1 MPALYVI
8 ARAKLQKTYIEY
20 RVPRMYQGG
29 YEVKDTSLGAFRI
42 ASAYIGTVV
51 GAGFSSGQEILRFF
65 TAYGWAGMCGI
76 VVVTALF
83 FFFGYTALL
92 LGRNLKAKS
101 HLEIVRFTNGRF
113 FGSAIDM
120 IITLFLF
127 GGLGAM
133 FAGAGAVFQEQFGL
147 APVWGILC
155 MAIIA
160 TITVMTGIKGVVNAI
175 SSVVPLLIFAV
186 VYISICSLAVNPLTP
201 KDIELS
207 KTVAGATPNWF
218 ISAVNYASYNLVIAI
233 AVLAPIGAGVQ
244 NKKRL
249 FRGALFGA
257 LGLGLSIAAINVSM
271 LTNISGVAS
280 FEIPTI
286 AVAANISPGFRLL
299 FAAVIFT
306 EVYSTA
312 LGDLLGL
319 SRRVSLHVPKN
330 LLIALAAA
338 GAFIASQLGFSNLVR
353 FMYPAVGY
361 GALLFFAG
369 AVYVWIKKRDS
380 LR

>member
-1 MPALYVI
+1 M
-8 ARAKLQKTYIEY
+8 
-20 RVPRMYQGG
+20 
-29 YEVKDTSLGAFRI
+29 KDTSLGSLRI
-42 ASAYIGTVV
+42 ASAFIGTVV

-76 VVVTALF
+76 AVAVALF

-92 LGRNLKAKS
+92 LGRNLNASS
-101 HLEIVRFTNGRF
+101 HLEIVKFTNGKVL
-113 FGSAIDM
+113 GSAIDM

-127 GGLGAM
+127 GGLAAM
-133 FAGAGAVFQEQFGL
+133 FAGAGAVFREQFGF

-155 MAIIA
+155 MAV
-160 TITVMTGIKGVVNAI
+160 ITTVTVTTGIKGVVNAI
-175 SSVVPLLIFAV
+175 SAVVPLLLFAV
-186 VYISICSLAVNPLTP
+186 VYAAAYSLATDPLTLE
-201 KDIELS
+201 DIELS

-218 ISAVNYASYNLVIAI
+218 VSAVNYASYNLVVAI
-233 AVLAPIGAGVQ
+233 AVLAPIGASVQ

-249 FRGALFGA
+249 LRGALLGA
-257 LGLGLSIAAINVSM
+257 LGLGLSIAAINLSI
-271 LTNISGVAS
+271 LTNIEGAACLEVPTIFVAS
-280 FEIPTI
+280 K
-286 AVAANISPGFRLL
+286 ISPYFKLL
-299 FAAVIFT
+299 FAVVIFT
-306 EVYSTA
+306 EIYSTA

-319 SRRVSLHVPKN
+319 SRRVSLSLPKT

-369 AVYVWIKKRDS
+369 SIYVWIKKRYF